1 MASISYLW
9 SHRARFSFGNR
20 NFYRAW
26 GKRILSFP
34 ELLHRNLRRFQL
46 IRSGAIISNT
56 AEIGKMRAEGY
67 KNNLSI
73 GSFTFIGRVYMA
85 LHDKIEIGERVCI
98 NDGVEILTASHDV
111 SDSKWTQIK
120 KKVVIEDY
128 VWIGS
133 GALILPGVHLGR
145 GAVVGAGA
153 VVSKS
158 VAPGAIVVGNP
169 ARPILKTRAGQLAY
183 NPCEF
188 LAANRAWLL
197 G

>member
-9 SHRARFSFGNR
+9 SNRARFSFGNR

-26 GKRILSFP
+26 GKRLFSFP
-34 ELLHRNLRRFQL
+34 ELLKRNLRRLQL
-46 IRSGAIISNT
+46 IRNGAIISPT
-56 AEIGKMRAEGY
+56 AEIGKLKADGHKE
-67 KNNLSI
+67 NLLI

-111 SDSKWTQIK
+111 SDPKWNHTK
-120 KKVVIEDY
+120 RKVVIDDY
-128 VWIGS
+128 VWIGT

-145 GAVVGAGA
+145 GSVVGARA

-158 VAPGAIVVGNP
+158 VPPGAIVVGNP
-169 ARPILKTRAGQLAY
+169 ASPVFKTRPDQLDY

-188 LAANRAWLL
+188 LATNRAWLI